1 MVLHSR
7 RRGSGGLAVSVIGAA
22 VASALMAAQ
31 ARAAEPAAQAL
42 PADPAAQTSA
52 AEPAAEAPVADPAT
66 HEKLEPVVVVIGKRS
81 HLETIPGSGMILEQ
95 SVLDESHVFSINEAM
110 RKVPGV
116 FARDEE
122 GIGLR
127 PNLGIRG
134 LNPNRSSKLLMLEDG
149 IPLAYAPYGDN
160 ASYYHPPVN
169 RFERIEVLKGSSQIM
184 FGPQTLG
191 GLVNYITPDVPADL
205 EGALSFTGGN
215 QDYLEFHGA
224 VGDTI
229 GSTGYMLNGTWKES
243 DGTRDNMRFE
253 VGDLFMKVVQQI
265 TERQALTLRGS
276 YYDEDSQVTY
286 SGLTLAEWQDDPRG
300 NDFKNDHMYATHW
313 ATSATHQFDMNDGA
327 SLLTSAYYTQFD
339 RDWWRQSSN
348 SNQRPNDASD
358 PACGGLANLDT
369 TCGNE
374 GRLRQYWTA
383 GVEPRLRLEHQS
395 FGVQNI
401 TDAGIRYHQ
410 EHQDRVQANGDTPDA
425 RRAGTGPNAGIKEDS
440 TREVTAWSGFV
451 QNRFDLG
458 RWTVT
463 PGLRYE
469 HVDYLRVDKLLD
481 TRGTA
486 SVDEW
491 IPGIGV
497 TYSAAP
503 GTTVFAG
510 VHRGFSPP
518 GVADIITPTGGTV
531 NLDPEYSWNYELGVR
546 SDVRNGVYVESTL
559 FRLDFENQIVPAS
572 VAGGTGAGL
581 TSAGQTLQDG
591 LELAGNVESNGFVDW
606 PVEVFGRL
614 SWTWLWTAEY
624 AGDRYSSV
632 PGSTDVKVT
641 GNRLPYT
648 PEQLLTGTVGVRSAF
663 GLTFELEGVYTSSA
677 YTDDLNTVEV
687 TPNGQRGK
695 MPGYTVWNLS
705 ANYPI
710 AEWDCNLFLTIKNL
724 TDELYVV
731 DMSRGL
737 VPGMPRL
744 VQGGFALNF

>member
-1 MVLHSR
+1 MRLQSR
-7 RRGSGGLAVSVIGAA
+7 RRGSCWLPLTAIGVA
-22 VASALMAAQ
+22 VAWALSAAQ
-31 ARAAEPAAQAL
+31 AQAAEPVVDTEL
-42 PADPAAQTSA
+42 V
-52 AEPAAEAPVADPAT
+52 PVI
-66 HEKLEPVVVVIGKRS
+66 VVIGKRS
-81 HLETIPGSGMILEQ
+81 HLDTIPGSGMILEQ
-95 SVLDESHVFSINEAM
+95 SVLEESHVFSINEAM

-191 GLVNYITPDVPADL
+191 GLVNYITPDVPAEL
-205 EGALSFTGGN
+205 EATLGLTGGSE
-215 QDYLEFHGA
+215 DYLELRGA

-229 GSTGYMLNGTWKES
+229 GSTGYMLSGTWKES
-243 DGTRDNMRFE
+243 DGTRANMRFE
-253 VGDLFMKVVQQI
+253 VGDLFMKVVQRL
-265 TERQALTLRGS
+265 TDRQALTLRGS

-313 ATSATHQFDMNDGA
+313 ATSATHQFDFSDGA
-327 SLLTSAYYTQFD
+327 RLLTSAYYTQFD

-369 TCGNE
+369 RCGNE

-383 GVEPRLRLEHQS
+383 GVEPRFNVSHEL
-395 FGVQNI
+395 FGVENV
-401 TDAGIRYHQ
+401 TDVGVRYHQ

-425 RRAGTGPNAGIKEDS
+425 RKAGTGPNAGIKEDS
-440 TREVTAWSGFV
+440 TREVTAWSGFL

-469 HVDYLRVDKLLD
+469 HVDYLRIDNLLD

-486 SVDEW
+486 TVDEW
-491 IPGIGV
+491 IPGIGA
-497 TYSAAP
+497 TYEAAP

-518 GVADIITPTGGTV
+518 GVADIITPAGGTV

-546 SDVRNGVYVESTL
+546 SDVRNGLYVEGTL

-591 LELAGNVESNGFVDW
+591 LELAGNIESNGFVDW

-614 SWTWLWTAEY
+614 SWTWLWTAKY
-624 AGDRYSSV
+624 VGDRYSSV
-632 PGSTDVKVT
+632 PGSTDEKVT

-648 PEQLLTGTVGVRSAF
+648 PEQLLTGTVGVRSAI
-663 GLTFELEGVYTSSA
+663 GLTVELEGVHTSSA
-677 YTDDLNTVEV
+677 YTDDLNTVEI
-687 TPNGQRGK
+687 TPNGQRGE

-705 ANYPI
+705 ANYPLE
-710 AEWDCNLFLTIKNL
+710 AWDCNLFLTVKNL

-744 VQGGFALNF
+744 VQGGFELKF